1 MVDDVLHIV
10 INGIHVA
17 DLIKHANQPLTLV
30 YAPTWLNHPR
40 RRSLSLSL
48 PLQSRQLEGST
59 VKAFFE
65 NLLPD
70 NPVTVARIVREFHL
84 SSSDA
89 FTVLK
94 AIGRDCIGAIQLF
107 PNGVTSPNPET
118 VSTKALSDQEF
129 EEILKSIDSRPFGM
143 TENDDFRLSLAGAQ
157 TKTGLLYQNNQWFL
171 PLAAT
176 PTSHI
181 LKLALGSL
189 INNSVNFAD
198 SCENEWL
205 CLQIAKGFGFD
216 VANAK
221 LITFGT
227 TKTIAIERFDR
238 AFVNNKIF
246 RLPTEDFCQAL
257 GVTPTM
263 KYESDGGPG
272 IAAIMNC
279 LNGSQ
284 KAAHDRRTF
293 MAAQVLLW
301 LLDSPDGHA
310 KNYSIFID
318 VNDGYYLTPLY
329 DILSVAPLIASGQLN
344 KRKVKLAMSLIGK
357 NRHYRMEDIQ
367 PRHFLSTAEAV
378 NFPIDIMRDIL
389 EKMAN
394 EADDVIDRVQSTLPP
409 SFPRSTSE
417 PIFNT
422 VRQRAA
428 KIRAFLQA

>member
-1 MVDDVLHIV
+1 MVDDVLHID
-10 INGIHVA
+10 INGTRVA
-17 DLIKHANQPLTLV
+17 DLIKHTNQQLTLI
-30 YAPTWLNHPR
+30 YAPSWLNHPR

-48 PLQSRQLEGST
+48 QLQNRTLEGPQ

-65 NLLPD
+65 NLMPD
-70 NPVTVARIVREFHL
+70 NPLTVQRIVRQFHL
-84 SSSDA
+84 GSHDA

-94 AIGRDCIGAIQLF
+94 AIGRDCIGAIQLY
-107 PNGVTSPNPET
+107 PDGVTPPNPKT
-118 VSTKALSDQEF
+118 ISTKKLTGHDI
-129 EEILKSIDSRPFGM
+129 EEILKNNENRPLVI

-157 TKTGLLYQNNQWFL
+157 TKTGLLYLNDQWFL

-181 LKLALGSL
+181 LKLALGSMV
-189 INNSVNFAD
+189 NNSVNFSD

-205 CLQIAKGFGFD
+205 CLQIAKGFGFQ

-221 LITFGT
+221 LLTFGT

-238 AFVNNKIF
+238 VFINNKIF
-246 RLPTEDFCQAL
+246 RLPTEDLCQAL
-257 GVTPTM
+257 GVNPTM

-272 IAAIMNC
+272 IARIMNC

-284 KAAHDRRTF
+284 NADHDRRTF
-293 MAAQVLLW
+293 LAAQVLLW

-329 DILSVAPLIASGQLN
+329 DILSVAPLVASGQLN

-357 NRHYRMEDIQ
+357 NRHSRMEDIQ

-378 NFPIDIMRDIL
+378 DFPTDVMRDIL
-389 EKMAN
+389 EKMSN
-394 EADDVIDRVQSTLPP
+394 EADDVINHVQSTLPP

-422 VRQRAA
+422 ARQRAA
-428 KIRAFLQA
+428 MIRVFLQA

>member
-1 MVDDVLHIV
+1 
-10 INGIHVA
+10 
-17 DLIKHANQPLTLV
+17 
-30 YAPTWLNHPR
+30 
-40 RRSLSLSL
+40 
-48 PLQSRQLEGST
+48 
-59 VKAFFE
+59 
-65 NLLPD
+65 
-70 NPVTVARIVREFHL
+70 
-84 SSSDA
+84 
-89 FTVLK
+89 
-94 AIGRDCIGAIQLF
+94 
-107 PNGVTSPNPET
+107 
-118 VSTKALSDQEF
+118 
-129 EEILKSIDSRPFGM
+129 
-143 TENDDFRLSLAGAQ
+143 
-157 TKTGLLYQNNQWFL
+157 
-171 PLAAT
+171 
-176 PTSHI
+176 
-181 LKLALGSL
+181 
-189 INNSVNFAD
+189 
-198 SCENEWL
+198 
-205 CLQIAKGFGFD
+205 
-216 VANAK
+216 
-221 LITFGT
+221 
-227 TKTIAIERFDR
+227 
-238 AFVNNKIF
+238 
-246 RLPTEDFCQAL
+246 
-257 GVTPTM
+257 M

-284 KAAHDRRTF
+284 KTEHDRRTF

-394 EADDVIDRVQSTLPP
+394 EANDVIDRVQSTLPP

>member
-1 MVDDVLHIV
+1 M
-10 INGIHVA
+10 
-17 DLIKHANQPLTLV
+17 
-30 YAPTWLNHPR
+30 
-40 RRSLSLSL
+40 
-48 PLQSRQLEGST
+48 
-59 VKAFFE
+59 
-65 NLLPD
+65 LPD
-70 NPVTVARIVREFHL
+70 NPVTVARIVRQLHL
-84 SSSDA
+84 SS
-89 FTVLK
+89 
-94 AIGRDCIGAIQLF
+94 IQLF
-107 PNGVTSPNPET
+107 PNDVPSPNPET
-118 VSTKALSDQEF
+118 VSTKPLSDHDI
-129 EEILKSIDSRPFGM
+129 EEIFKNNDSRPLGM

-157 TKTGLLYQNNQWFL
+157 TKTGLLYLNDQWFL

-181 LKLALGSL
+181 LKLALGSMV
-189 INNSVNFAD
+189 NNSVNFSD

-205 CLQIAKGFGFD
+205 CLQIAKGFGFQ

-221 LITFGT
+221 LLTFGT

-257 GVTPTM
+257 GITPTM

-272 IAAIMNC
+272 IATIMNC

-284 KAAHDRRTF
+284 KADHDRRTF

-329 DILSVAPLIASGQLN
+329 DILSVAPLVASGQLN

-357 NRHYRMEDIQ
+357 NRHSRMEDIQ

-378 NFPIDIMRDIL
+378 DFPTDVMRDIL
-389 EKMAN
+389 EKMSN
-394 EADDVIDRVQSTLPP
+394 EADDVINHVQSTLPP

-428 KIRAFLQA
+428 KIRVFLQA

>member
-59 VKAFFE
+59 VKTFFE

-70 NPVTVARIVREFHL
+70 NPVTVSRIVRQFHL
-84 SSSDA
+84 GSSDT

-107 PNGVTSPNPET
+107 PHGVTPPNPKT
-118 VSTKALSDQEF
+118 MSKKALSDHDI
-129 EEILKSIDSRPFGM
+129 EEILKNNDCRPLGM

-157 TKTGLLYQNNQWFL
+157 TKTGLLYHNNQWFL

-205 CLQIAKGFGFD
+205 CLQIAKGLGFD

-221 LITFGT
+221 LIAFGT

-284 KAAHDRRTF
+284 KADHDRRTF

-357 NRHYRMEDIQ
+357 NPHYRMEDIQ

-378 NFPIDIMRDIL
+378 NFPIDVMRNIL
-389 EKMAN
+389 ERMAN
-394 EADDVIDRVQSTLPP
+394 EADDVIGRVQSTLPP

>member
-1 MVDDVLHIV
+1 MVNDVLHIV

-17 DLIKHANQPLTLV
+17 DLIKHAYQPLTLV

-48 PLQSRQLEGST
+48 PLQSRQLESPT

-70 NPVTVARIVREFHL
+70 NPVTVARIVRQFHL

-107 PNGVTSPNPET
+107 PNDVPSPNPET
-118 VSTKALSDQEF
+118 VSTKPLSDHDI
-129 EEILKSIDSRPFGM
+129 EEILKNNDSRPLGM

-181 LKLALGSL
+181 LNLALGAMV
-189 INNSVNFAD
+189 NNSVNFSD

-205 CLQIAKGFGFD
+205 CLQIAKGFGFQ

-221 LITFGT
+221 LLTFGT

-238 AFVNNKIF
+238 VFINNKIF
-246 RLPTEDFCQAL
+246 RLPTEDLCQAL
-257 GVTPTM
+257 GVNPTM

-272 IAAIMNC
+272 IARIMNC

-284 KAAHDRRTF
+284 NADHDRRTF
-293 MAAQVLLW
+293 LAAQVLLW

-329 DILSVAPLIASGQLN
+329 DILSVAPLVASGQLN

-357 NRHYRMEDIQ
+357 NRHSRMEDIQ

-378 NFPIDIMRDIL
+378 DFPTDVMRDIL
-389 EKMAN
+389 EKMSY
-394 EADDVIDRVQSTLPP
+394 EADEVINHVQSTLPP
-409 SFPRSTSE
+409 SFPRATSE

-428 KIRAFLQA
+428 KIRVFLQA